1 VGVCVYSFPF
11 HSHTHLLLSNYCTV
25 TAFQSAERKS
35 REIGRGV
42 VFLSANFILA
52 PFVACHC
59 ISFTCL
65 PPKTFN
71 FINCL
76 SCVCVCACVCVCECY
91 LCVSVRARFLLGKTN
106 ARLQHLSSWD
116 KSRCWPPQSVFYTGV
131 KRSSSTVNR
140 KKEIQ
145 TNNKK
150 QTPNQK
156 KKKTT
161 TIKITKK

>member
-1 VGVCVYSFPF
+1 MPKKRFSDANAIRLSTRHWYQCTHKHTYT
-11 HSHTHLLLSNYCTV
+11 HTHTYRHTRRMLTVCKKENGTESTTTQCCPPSLRTV
-25 TAFQSAERKS
+25 T
-35 REIGRGV
+35 
-42 VFLSANFILA
+42 
-52 PFVACHC
+52 
-59 ISFTCL
+59 
-65 PPKTFN
+65 
-71 FINCL
+71 
-76 SCVCVCACVCVCECY
+76 CVCVLVCVCECY

-156 KKKTT
+156 KKKKTT